1 MSARVS
7 RRRFV
12 VGSLSLPA
20 AALSGSA
27 VVEGAAARTMLASRA
42 ARRDP
47 SFGNWRAVRAQFRLD
62 PKLTHFAAFIL
73 ASHPK
78 PVRRSI
84 AKHRAALDADPYTYE
99 STSAFGREQEVAS
112 AAAAYLG
119 TDPELIALTG
129 STTMG
134 LGLAYRTF
142 RLKAGDE
149 VLTTE
154 HDHYSTHEALR
165 LRARA
170 DGVTVRKVRLYPPNT
185 PEVATVDGVV
195 DALRRAITPRTRL
208 IAITWVHSSSG
219 VKLPVRS
226 IADEI
231 RFVNA
236 GRSHDQRI
244 TLIVDGVHALGAE
257 AFQVEE
263 LGCDVFVAGCHK
275 WLWGPRGTGLVWAK
289 PAAWERMSP
298 VIPSFDPRVYA
309 AWMGGTTPN
318 APPGPTMTPGGF
330 HAFEHRWALPAA
342 FAFHRAIG
350 PERIARRTLAL
361 SNRLRE
367 AVAEVPGLD
376 LRSPGGALG
385 SGVVC
390 LEVAGRSPYAVV
402 GALRS
407 RFGIV
412 ASVTPYA
419 VHLVRVGT
427 SCLNTRREVDK
438 LVKALASL
446 R

>member
-1 MSARVS
+1 LS

-20 AALSGSA
+20 AALTGCA
-27 VVEGAAARTMLASRA
+27 LVEGPAAPA
-42 ARRDP
+42 AQTPQRDP
-47 SFGNWRAVRAQFRLD
+47 SFESWRAVRAQFRLD
-62 PKLTHFAAFIL
+62 PRLTHFATFIL
-73 ASHPK
+73 ASHPE

-84 AKHRAALDADPYTYE
+84 GKLRAALDADPYTYE
-99 STSAFGREQEVAS
+99 STNSFAREQEVAS

-119 TDPELIALTG
+119 TDPELIALTD

-134 LGLAYRTF
+134 LGLVYRTF

-154 HDHYSTHEALR
+154 HDHYSTHESLR
-165 LRARA
+165 LRALA
-170 DGVTVRKVRLYPPNT
+170 DGVTVRKVRLYPPRT
-185 PEVATVDGVV
+185 PEAATLEGVV
-195 DALRRAITPRTRL
+195 DALRRAIAPSTRL
-208 IAITWVHSSSG
+208 VAITWVHSSSG

-226 IADEI
+226 IADVI
-231 RFVNA
+231 QAANA
-236 GRSHDQRI
+236 GRPPDERI
-244 TLIVDGVHALGAE
+244 TLVVDGVHALGAE
-257 AFQVEE
+257 EFQVEG

-289 PAAWERMSP
+289 PAVWERMSP
-298 VIPSFDPRVYA
+298 VIPSFDPRVYG
-309 AWMGGTTPN
+309 AWIAGTTPK

-342 FAFHRAIG
+342 FAFHQAIG

-361 SNRLRE
+361 SRRLRE
-367 AVAEVPGLD
+367 RIADEPGLE

-390 LEVAGRSPYAVV
+390 FEVAGKSAAEVV
-402 GALRS
+402 GTLRR

-412 ASVTPYA
+412 TSVTPYS
-419 VHLVRVGT
+419 VQLVRAGT

-438 LVKALASL
+438 LVYALASL
-446 R
+446 RG